1 MKLLPYI
8 NIEIRNKNKI
18 WNYNEL
24 INIEIK

>member
-18 WNYNEL
+18 WNYYEL